1 MTIYC
6 TEYTVSN
13 EVGRVCKMC
22 GEIEADSL
30 EEAEEIGEK
39 IGHTV
44 LGELLEEIDAPEFG
58 DFCDRVQKQRDEDWL
73 RNNPKSE

>member
-6 TEYTVSN
+6 TEYIVSN
-13 EVGRVCKMC
+13 KVGRIHKMC

-30 EEAEEIGEK
+30 EEAEEIGKK

-44 LGELLEEIDAPEFG
+44 LGELLEEIEAPEMG
-58 DFCDRVQKQRDEDWL
+58 GFCDQVQKQRDEDWL
-73 RNNPKSE
+73 RSQESD